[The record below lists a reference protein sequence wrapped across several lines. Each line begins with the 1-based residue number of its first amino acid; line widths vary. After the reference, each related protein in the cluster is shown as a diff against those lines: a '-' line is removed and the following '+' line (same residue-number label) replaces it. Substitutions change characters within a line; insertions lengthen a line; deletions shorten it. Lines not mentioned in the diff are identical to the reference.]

1 MYFLRS
7 KPNSTQMNPLFQPN
21 ENSTRLLAGR
31 LLKKLQL
38 SILFSLL
45 ILVRVYADEGMW
57 LPMLL
62 GQQVYQDMVKKGLK
76 LKPEQLYSM
85 NQASIKDAIVIF
97 GGGCTGEIVSEQ
109 GLVFT
114 NHHCGY
120 GAIASASSIQN
131 NYLRD
136 GFWAMDKGKEI
147 PSQGL
152 QVRFL
157 RSIDDVSQKIL
168 DAAGSLKGMDR
179 IRKINEVAAELIKA
193 NVGEDE
199 FKAAVIVPI
208 FKGRQYLMYSY
219 DVYKDVRLVGTPPE
233 SIGKF
238 GGDTDN
244 WEWPRHTGDFS
255 VFRVYMSAAGK
266 AANYAADN
274 VPYKPKYFLPVSIK
288 GFSDGD
294 YAMTYGYPG
303 STNRYETSAGI
314 KLSVDINN
322 PTLVK
327 LRDMRLK
334 FMFEEMRKSPA
345 TKLQLAPEYASVAN
359 YWKFYDG
366 ESKQLVKY
374 DIFGQK
380 KKVEDA
386 FTAWA
391 KGKPEYENLF
401 TEFEK
406 MYADW
411 RPYAMHR
418 QYIVEGITGC
428 RLVRAAARWTELEA
442 LLKKGDNPQKLLQ
455 TLEGARSAYL
465 ANFNQKADK
474 NILASV
480 IMMFL
485 TDIETSQH
493 PQGFYDMLF
502 RKYSSIDNSP
512 FKAFAD
518 DVFTNSMMVDDKK
531 WAAFKE
537 KPSLEVLSADP
548 AFVVVNA
555 FIKNWDQNYQS
566 KFVEFSTRNEDLGRS
581 YLKGLFEMD
590 PNRMNSTYPDA
601 NFTMR
606 VSYGAV
612 KSYKPKDAV
621 MYDYVC
627 TLSGAMAKYKPGDY
641 EFDMPQKLLDLYKAK
656 DFGQYAD
663 SKYKDIV
670 VCFITTNDITGGN
683 SGSPVINGKGELLGL
698 AFDGNYEALSHKLAF
713 DKDLNRTICVDVRY
727 MLWCIEKLG
736 GAKHIID
743 ELKLAK

>member
-1 MYFLRS
+1 MNRLF
-7 KPNSTQMNPLFQPN
+7 KPN
-21 ENSTRLLAGR
+21 ETRSESQAAR
-31 LLKKLQL
+31 WMKKL
-38 SILFSLL
+38 SFSLL
-45 ILVRVYADEGMW
+45 FTLLVLVRTYADEGMW

-109 GLVFT
+109 GLIFT

-120 GAIASASSIQN
+120 GAIAAASSVQN

-136 GFWAMDKGKEI
+136 GFWAMDKSKEI
-147 PSQGL
+147 PAQGL

-168 DAAGSLKGMDR
+168 DAAGSLKGAER
-179 IRKINEVAAELIKA
+179 LRKINEVAQEIIKS

-219 DVYKDVRLVGTPPE
+219 DVYKDIRLVGTPPE
-233 SIGKF
+233 SIGKY

-255 VFRVYMSAAGK
+255 VFRVYMSKDNK

-288 GFSDGD
+288 GFADGD

-303 STNRYETSAGI
+303 STNRYETSEGI
-314 KLSVDINN
+314 RLSVDINN

-345 TKLQLAPEYASVAN
+345 TKLQLASEYASVAN

-374 DIFGQK
+374 DIYGQK
-380 KKVEDA
+380 KKIEDA
-386 FTAWA
+386 FTSWA

-401 TEFEK
+401 ADFAK

-428 RLVRAAARWTELEA
+428 RLVRAASRWTELEA
-442 LLKKGDNPQKLLQ
+442 ALKKGDVSPRLIQ
-455 TLEGARSAYL
+455 TLDGIRSSYL
-465 ANFNQKADK
+465 ANFNLKADK

-485 TDIETSQH
+485 TDIESSQH
-493 PQGFYDMLF
+493 PKGFYDMLF

-512 FKAFAD
+512 FKAFAE

-531 WAAFKE
+531 WAAFKD
-537 KPSLEVLSADP
+537 KPSLDVLTADP
-548 AFVVVNA
+548 AFVVVDA

-566 KFVEFSTRNEDLGRS
+566 KFVEFNTRNEDLGRS
-581 YLKGLFEMD
+581 YMKGLFEMD
-590 PNRMNSTYPDA
+590 PNRMNATYPDA

-627 TLSGAMAKYKPGDY
+627 TLSGAIAKYKPGDY

-663 SKYKDIV
+663 PKYKDIV

-743 ELKLAK
+743 ELKLVK